1 MAVLKAKVTSKGQI
15 TLPKDLR
22 RCLSI
27 NTGDRLE
34 FTVSDNNTISIRKQG
49 KPGSSAGCARR
60 FVESG
65 ITGVPL
71 ETMDEGIRRR
81 ILAKHGS
88 GKKAKG

>member
-1 MAVLKAKVTSKGQI
+1 MLKAKVTSKGQI

-22 RCLSI
+22 RSLSI

-60 FVESG
+60 YVESG
-65 ITGVPL
+65 IKGVPM
-71 ETMDEGIRRR
+71 EIMDEGIRKHM
-81 ILAKHGS
+81 LAKHGIE
-88 GKKAKG
+88 KKAKG